1 MNKCLITKLS
11 GNSSNTALLKIGEM
25 RIKFDKVAA
34 PTKGTQGLGLMASKA
49 VTLQIIGDGYFT
61 DDSLSENKGKTL
73 ILNPADNHFVVS
85 GNTSEVAILDKYSLT
100 NVRLDFTGLSTSDLY
115 GKNKRLSIDDLKY
128 STSLIY
134 IYLRNTTNIIGNISS
149 LENLTGLNY
158 LDLGGSQVTGD
169 ISSLKNLTGLNYLD
183 LNDTQVTGDISSLKN
198 LTGLTSVSFNNTQV
212 TGDISSL
219 ENLSK
224 AKNIY
229 FTKCTLVGDLA
240 TLPADCKYIVSGRDS
255 VFTWST
261 RPSSSN
267 IVGMSGSFKII
278 NLDKMLQDLAQ
289 CKVGFIES
297 DSPGY
302 KTIVARGTRTSA
314 SDAAVSTLQSKGY
327 TVTIVPE

>member
-169 ISSLKNLTGLNYLD
+169 ISSLKNLTGL
-183 LNDTQVTGDISSLKN
+183 
-198 LTGLTSVSFNNTQV
+198 TSVSFNNTQV

-302 KTIVARGTRTSA
+302 KTIVVRGTRTSA